1 MKDNDCCTYECEQN
15 KNRPVRSRRVRAGTE
30 PPPDLPI
37 QYAPGHENAEYWTD
51 EESPAWWEIA
61 LAVVVMVIVI
71 AVLIVSA
78 WGSA

>member
-1 MKDNDCCTYECEQN
+1 MNCCDANGKCKGGQGCPVGDM
-15 KNRPVRSRRVRAGTE
+15 PVR
-30 PPPDLPI
+30 
-37 QYAPGHENAEYWTD
+37 YWPGYEDAEYWTED
-51 EESPAWWEIA
+51 TPAWWEIA